1 VGKKSL
7 ALKPLVSILV
17 NNFNYGRFLGQAI
30 DSALVQSCPSV
41 EVIVV
46 DDGSTDNSREVI
58 QSYGE
63 RIIPVFKPNG
73 GQASAF
79 NAGFA
84 ASKGDWILFL
94 DADDWFAPEKA
105 ETILLYASR
114 FRSAGLIA
122 HSLSYCD
129 AENRPLAPASV
140 SSGAPTLVDDRK
152 RARQGKLRV
161 TLPATSALA
170 FNRETLSQILPMPER
185 STAVPGPVLDQADNY
200 IKFAALS
207 LTPVLLLPELLAT
220 QRIHG
225 ENLYT
230 GLGHRSEVKPEWQ
243 LVRARVAFHLKDR
256 YPFLARLAWKQYGRI
271 LFQLSSS
278 GSPDAKR
285 IRRQIRSEYSF
296 FEYSPLCWFYISGA
310 FVKSLVRNALKT
322 QEDQ

>member
-1 VGKKSL
+1 
-7 ALKPLVSILV
+7 LKPSVSILI

-30 DSALVQSCPSV
+30 DSALAQSYRNV

-58 QSYGE
+58 LTYGK
-63 RIIPVFKPNG
+63 RIISVFKPNG

-84 ASKGDWILFL
+84 ASKGDWILLL

-105 ETILLYASR
+105 ETILVYASR
-114 FRSAGLIA
+114 FGSAGLIA
-122 HSLSYCD
+122 HPLGYCD
-129 AENRPLAPASV
+129 ADSRPLAPARL
-140 SSGAPTLVDDRK
+140 SSRSPTLVDDRK
-152 RARQGKLRV
+152 RARQGRIRV
-161 TLPATSALA
+161 NLPATSALA
-170 FNRETLSQILPMPER
+170 FRREVLSHILPMPEQ
-185 STAVPGPVLDQADNY
+185 STAERGPVFDQADNY

-207 LTPVLLLPELLAT
+207 FTSVLLLPELLAT

-230 GLGHRSEVKPEWQ
+230 GLSHGSEMKPELQ

-256 YPFLARLAWKQYGRI
+256 YPCLSRLVWKQYGRM

-278 GSPDAKR
+278 GSPDAKSILR
-285 IRRQIRSEYSF
+285 KIRAEYSP

-310 FVKSLVRNALKT
+310 FVKGLVRAALKT
-322 QEDQ
+322 QRDH